1 MSRFLTVSLACL
13 LAFSWSTGYTAEKAY
28 KYMIKITASAPKGSL
43 AEAAFKDKT
52 KPSTIAFTPCND
64 DDEFKQDVVSF
75 KLEYDAGKVKTNKDK
90 TKDYSSIKDVYFF
103 FYNPNA
109 LGALADVDEKTFAD
123 NPFEPPC
130 KKYESEDDK
139 EGTVIPCDPKV
150 WAVVRSTPYIN
161 ARDVGSI
168 ALEPLAEVSDINPK
182 KHIYLST
189 EENIGTGKVTE
200 QLLRTYIRFDGSQQG
215 IWGLVGIIASKSLP
229 EAPETDEEAS
239 DEESVAVVVD
249 FTDPSTWA
257 AWDTATFMLGTPWT
271 ALSQDEDSKTC
282 K

>member
-1 MSRFLTVSLACL
+1 MSRFSTVLLTCA
-13 LAFSWSTGYTAEKAY
+13 LAFSWSTGYAAGKAY
-28 KYMIKITASAPKGSL
+28 KYMMKITAFAPKGSL
-43 AEAAFKDKT
+43 AEAALKDKT

-64 DDEFKQDVVSF
+64 DDELKQDVISF

-90 TKDYSSIKDVYFF
+90 TKDYSSIKDVYLF

-109 LGALADVDEKTFAD
+109 LGALADADEQSFTD
-123 NPFEPPC
+123 NPFKPPC
-130 KKYESEDDK
+130 KKYASEDD
-139 EGTVIPCDPKV
+139 EQGTVIPCDPKV

-168 ALEPLAEVSDINPK
+168 ALIPLAEVSDIDPQ
-182 KHIYLST
+182 KHSYLSA

-215 IWGLVGIIASKSLP
+215 IWSLVGIIASKSLP
-229 EAPETDEEAS
+229 ETS
-239 DEESVAVVVD
+239 DEETSGEESNAVVVD
-249 FTDPSTWA
+249 FLDPSTWS
-257 AWDTATFMLGTPWT
+257 AWDAATFMLGAPWT
-271 ALSQDEDSKTC
+271 SADQEEEAKTC